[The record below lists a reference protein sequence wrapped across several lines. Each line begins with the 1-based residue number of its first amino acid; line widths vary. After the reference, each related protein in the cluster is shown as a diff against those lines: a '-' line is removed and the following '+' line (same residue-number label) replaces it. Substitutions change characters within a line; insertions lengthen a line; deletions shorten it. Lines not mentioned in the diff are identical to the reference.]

1 MINLPA
7 IIVSNAFGI
16 ALLIILL
23 ISSQHNVSRD
33 FLDNKLFFTM
43 ILMNIVL
50 CVCEP
55 LAFIIDGKIFIG
67 SIFLSKLINSLLFIG
82 NMVFS
87 CIWAIYAHYKLYR
100 DSKRL
105 KRAYP
110 IIAIPAAVISIMSIA
125 SCFKPILFTVDS
137 NNIYHRTNLVVISY
151 IVTYSYLVFGVIM
164 IYLGQKKSGKYL
176 FLPAMIFMVPILIGS
191 IVQFLYYGLSLIWPS
206 IAIGLTSLFINV
218 QKENSSVDSLSG
230 LYSRQYLDFY
240 INEKTKR
247 LPNDLM
253 LAGIM
258 LDIDS
263 FKSINDSFGHQVG
276 DDAIRS
282 FGHLLTSSVGNDT
295 FVSRYAGDEFII
307 ITELSNKDDIHKII
321 DRIHEGTRAF
331 NNDNKKQYTISFSTG
346 YSFLENKEDS
356 VEDFLKRMD
365 RAMYKNKKEKLLH
378 HNK

>member
-1 MINLPA
+1 
-7 IIVSNAFGI
+7 
-16 ALLIILL
+16 
-23 ISSQHNVSRD
+23 
-33 FLDNKLFFTM
+33 
-43 ILMNIVL
+43 
-50 CVCEP
+50 
-55 LAFIIDGKIFIG
+55 
-67 SIFLSKLINSLLFIG
+67 
-82 NMVFS
+82 
-87 CIWAIYAHYKLYR
+87 
-100 DSKRL
+100 
-105 KRAYP
+105 
-110 IIAIPAAVISIMSIA
+110 
-125 SCFKPILFTVDS
+125 
-137 NNIYHRTNLVVISY
+137 
-151 IVTYSYLVFGVIM
+151 
-164 IYLGQKKSGKYL
+164 
-176 FLPAMIFMVPILIGS
+176 MVPILIGS